1 MFEVPKPIK
10 KVFDTFPLYT
20 YNPIPNTTPSNFQSI
35 ESNKFYFT
43 SSNDQAKDNACFTL
57 GVHNIYLVNTANG
70 EKEIPSDPI
79 SLGHSLVLCH
89 KNDLKLPTSG
99 DNIGSKSKHSI
110 MRLSYHASPDNQLPI
125 LIEDDLNSQTRNIRS
140 ALSMNQSVKVN
151 NNFSEN
157 ALARIINELVDTEL
171 ADLWILCLLSDLPSS
186 NPFVFNKLFK
196 LDEEITKSTFT
207 NKITIMSI
215 LNEIPRWGSFQIR
228 YSYLF
233 DHSRTKSFINMPQ
246 RLQSEDILEVFANT
260 NNESIR
266 KAYNDKLKEF
276 EINLELL
283 IDYIRNSESNEQKK
297 IIELKLVGFIII
309 MDSLLNN
316 TKLHEVLS
324 KDKFSSFV
332 KLCYEI
338 IGKY

>member
-20 YNPIPNTTPSNFQSI
+20 YNPIPNTTPSNIQSI

-43 SSNDQAKDNACFTL
+43 SSNNQSIENACFTL
-57 GVHNIYLVNTANG
+57 GVHNIYLVKTTNG
-70 EKEIPSDPI
+70 EKKIPSDPI
-79 SLGHSLVLCH
+79 SLGHSLILCH
-89 KNDLKLPTSG
+89 KNNLHLPTCG
-99 DNIGSKSKHSI
+99 DKGFKSKHSI
-110 MRLSYHASPDNQLPI
+110 MKLSYHASPDNQLPI
-125 LIEDDLNSQTRNIRS
+125 LIEDDLKTQTRNIRS

-151 NNFSEN
+151 NKFSEN
-157 ALARIINELVDTEL
+157 PLARIINELVDTEL
-171 ADLWILCLLSDLPSS
+171 ADLWILCLLSDLTSS
-186 NPFVFNKLFK
+186 NPFVFNKLFR
-196 LDEEITKSTFT
+196 LDEEITNSTFT

-215 LNEIPRWGSFQIR
+215 LNEIPKWGSFKTR

-233 DHSRTKSFINMPQ
+233 DHSRTKSLINIPL
-246 RLQSEDILEVFANT
+246 RLHSEDILEVFANT

-283 IDYIRNSESNEQKK
+283 IDYIENNESNEQKK

-309 MDSLLNN
+309 IDSLLEN
-316 TKLHEVLS
+316 TQLHAVLS
-324 KDKFSSFV
+324 KSKFQSFV
-332 KLCYEI
+332 KHCYEI

>member
-1 MFEVPKPIK
+1 MFEVPVPIK

-20 YNPIPNTTPSNFQSI
+20 YNPIPNTTPSNIQSI

-43 SSNDQAKDNACFTL
+43 SSNDQADESACFTL
-57 GVHNIYLVNTANG
+57 GVHNIYLVTTANG
-70 EKEIPSDPI
+70 EKKIPSDPI
-79 SLGHSLVLCH
+79 SLGHSLILCH
-89 KNDLKLPTSG
+89 KNGLQLPTCG
-99 DNIGSKSKHSI
+99 DKTGNKSKHSI
-110 MRLSYHASPDNQLPI
+110 MKLSYHASPDNQLPI
-125 LIEDDLNSQTRNIRS
+125 LIEDDLKSQTRNIRS

-151 NNFSEN
+151 NKFSEN
-157 ALARIINELVDTEL
+157 ALARIINELVDAEL

-186 NPFVFNKLFK
+186 NPLVFNKLFR
-196 LDEEITKSTFT
+196 LDEEITNSTFT

-215 LNEIPRWGSFQIR
+215 LNEIPKWGSFKTR

-233 DHSRTKSFINMPQ
+233 DHSRTKSLINMPL

-283 IDYIRNSESNEQKK
+283 IDYIENESSDQKK
-297 IIELKLVGFIII
+297 IIELKLVGFVIII
-309 MDSLLNN
+309 DSLLDN
-316 TKLHEVLS
+316 TELHAVIS
-324 KDKFSSFV
+324 KGKFSSFV